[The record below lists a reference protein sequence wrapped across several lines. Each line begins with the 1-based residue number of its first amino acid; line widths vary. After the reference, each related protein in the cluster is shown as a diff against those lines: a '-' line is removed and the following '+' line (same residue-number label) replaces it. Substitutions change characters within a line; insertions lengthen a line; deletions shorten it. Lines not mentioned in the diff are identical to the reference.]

1 MTRDGADATVTH
13 AESNQRPA
21 FWEFGK
27 NAGGV
32 YSQLELHRDYF
43 VYFPARVV
51 ARIKP
56 SSESNAESNA
66 KTNAGKRIMSI
77 PVIGRIYRG
86 YPIALVVFLS
96 TGLSVGMAQYAF
108 GEFAGPLKEEFGWT
122 QTQLNL
128 SLAFSFI
135 SGLLAPFVGSLS
147 DRVGIKPVMFA
158 SLLLI
163 ASGFLLRPFISEL
176 WHWYLFSSLVYA
188 GFPGATIMPVGK
200 MVGLWFPKTR
210 GRVMGAVVAGNNFG
224 GVTMPPLAAAII
236 AAVSWE
242 AAYVTY
248 GVIMV
253 ALAIVAV
260 FIIVEDEN
268 KIEAEMKRTGRGDQ
282 AQIARAA
289 ARAGLTV
296 RQALVNH
303 NFWLIMIGLVAATF
317 TYQGVLTQ
325 LRQHFEESGFAPAV
339 ATSAVSIIAGMGI
352 ASKLA
357 FGRASERITARIATI
372 ISVSL
377 QGIGVLIIAQG
388 DAGVL
393 MWVGIFIFGLGFG
406 GLGALIVL
414 VVQEA
419 FGMKEFG
426 GIMGLM
432 QVGMIASGTGAPLIA
447 GSLHDKTG
455 SFGSSMLI
463 VVAIF
468 VVGIVAL
475 ALARPVKQEGASG
488 IDGNSAQSD
497 STN

>member
-1 MTRDGADATVTH
+1 M
-13 AESNQRPA
+13 PI
-21 FWEFGK
+21 F
-27 NAGGV
+27 
-32 YSQLELHRDYF
+32 
-43 VYFPARVV
+43 
-51 ARIKP
+51 
-56 SSESNAESNA
+56 
-66 KTNAGKRIMSI
+66 
-77 PVIGRIYRG
+77 GRIYRG

-108 GEFAGPLKEEFGWT
+108 GEFSGPLKEEFGWS

-135 SGLLAPFVGSLS
+135 SGIMAPFVGNLS
-147 DRVGIKPVMFA
+147 DRIGIRPVMFV
-158 SLLLI
+158 SLLMITL
-163 ASGFLLRPFISEL
+163 GFLMRPFITEL
-176 WHWYLFSSLVYA
+176 WHWYLFSSFVYA
-188 GFPGATIMPVGK
+188 GFPGATIMPAGK

-236 AAVSWE
+236 ATLSWQM
-242 AAYVTY
+242 AYVTF
-248 GVIMV
+248 GMIMALLAAVAIFVIS
-253 ALAIVAV
+253 
-260 FIIVEDEN
+260 EDED

-282 AQIARAA
+282 AQIARVAA
-289 ARAGLTV
+289 KAGITV
-296 RQALVNH
+296 RQALTNR

-357 FGRASERITARIATI
+357 FGRASEKITARIATI
-372 ISVSL
+372 ISVAL
-377 QGIGVLIIAQG
+377 QAVGVFIIAQA
-388 DAGVL
+388 DAGLL

-419 FGMKEFG
+419 FGMREFG
-426 GIMGLM
+426 GIIGLM
-432 QVGMIASGTGAPLIA
+432 QVGMIASGTGAPLLA
-447 GSLHDKTG
+447 GSLHDSTG
-455 SFGSSMLI
+455 SFESSMLI

-468 VVGIVAL
+468 IVGIVAL
-475 ALARPVKQEGASG
+475 GLARPVRVEPDEG
-488 IDGNSAQSD
+488 
-497 STN
+497 

>member
-1 MTRDGADATVTH
+1 V
-13 AESNQRPA
+13 SVP
-21 FWEFGK
+21 FF
-27 NAGGV
+27 
-32 YSQLELHRDYF
+32 
-43 VYFPARVV
+43 
-51 ARIKP
+51 
-56 SSESNAESNA
+56 
-66 KTNAGKRIMSI
+66 
-77 PVIGRIYRG
+77 GRIYRG
-86 YPIALVVFLS
+86 YPIAFVVFLS

-108 GEFAGPLKEEFGWT
+108 GEFSGPLKEEFGWS

-135 SGLLAPFVGSLS
+135 SGILAPFVGNLS
-147 DRVGIKPVMFA
+147 DRIGIRPVMFV

-163 ASGFLLRPFISEL
+163 ALGFLLRPFISEL

-188 GFPGATIMPVGK
+188 GFPGATIMPAGK

-236 AAVSWE
+236 ATLSWQV
-242 AAYVTY
+242 AYVTF
-248 GVIMV
+248 GTIMAVLAAV
-253 ALAIVAV
+253 AIFV
-260 FIIVEDEN
+260 IVEDQS
-268 KIEAEMKRTGRGDQ
+268 KIEAEMERTGRGDQ

-289 ARAGLTV
+289 ARAGMTV
-296 RQALVNH
+296 RQALTNR
-303 NFWLIMIGLVAATF
+303 NFWLVMIGLVAATF

-357 FGRASERITARIATI
+357 FGRASEKITARKATI
-372 ISVSL
+372 ISVAV
-377 QGIGVLIIAQG
+377 QAVGVFIIAQA
-388 DAGVL
+388 DAGLL

-414 VVQEA
+414 VVQES

-447 GSLHDKTG
+447 GSLHDSTG
-455 SFGSSMLI
+455 SFDSSMLI

-468 VVGIVAL
+468 IVGIVAL
-475 ALARPVKQEGASG
+475 ALARSVKMGSVE
-488 IDGNSAQSD
+488 D
-497 STN
+497 

>member
-1 MTRDGADATVTH
+1 MA
-13 AESNQRPA
+13 
-21 FWEFGK
+21 
-27 NAGGV
+27 
-32 YSQLELHRDYF
+32 
-43 VYFPARVV
+43 
-51 ARIKP
+51 
-56 SSESNAESNA
+56 
-66 KTNAGKRIMSI
+66 I
-77 PVIGRIYRG
+77 PLIGRIYRG

-108 GEFAGPLKEEFGWT
+108 GEFATPLKEEFGWS

-135 SGLLAPFVGSLS
+135 SGLLAPFIGNLS
-147 DRVGIKPVMFA
+147 DRIGIRPVMFG

-163 ASGFLLRPFISEL
+163 ASGFLLRPLISEL

-188 GFPGATIMPVGK
+188 GFPGATIMPAGK

-224 GVTMPPLAAAII
+224 GVTMPPLAAGII
-236 AAVSWE
+236 TAVSWE
-242 AAYVTY
+242 MAYVTF
-248 GVIMV
+248 GLLMAVLGIV
-253 ALAIVAV
+253 ALLV
-260 FIIVEDEN
+260 IVEDES
-268 KIEAEMKRTGRGDQ
+268 KVESEMNRTGRSDQ
-282 AQIARAA
+282 AHVARAA

-296 RQALVNH
+296 KQALANR
-303 NFWLIMIGLVAATF
+303 NFWLIMLGLVAATF

-339 ATSAVSIIAGMGI
+339 ATTAVSIVAGMGI

-357 FGRASERITARIATI
+357 FGRASEKITARIATI
-372 ISVSL
+372 ISVSFQAL
-377 QGIGVLIIAQG
+377 GVFIIATT
-388 DAGVL
+388 DTTFVL
-393 MWVGIFIFGLGFG
+393 WVGIFIFGTGFG

-447 GSLHDKTG
+447 GAIHDSTD
-455 SFGSSMLI
+455 SFDNSFLI
-463 VVAIF
+463 VVAVFIL
-468 VVGIVAL
+468 GIVAL
-475 ALARPVKQEGASG
+475 ALARPVKAEEFDVIAA
-488 IDGNSAQSD
+488 DNKA
-497 STN
+497 NV

>member
-1 MTRDGADATVTH
+1 LA
-13 AESNQRPA
+13 
-21 FWEFGK
+21 EFGE
-27 NAGGV
+27 NADGV
-32 YSQLELHRDYF
+32 YSQLELHRDRFVQFSLRVATRIYF
-43 VYFPARVV
+43 SFEF
-51 ARIKP
+51 
-56 SSESNAESNA
+56 S
-66 KTNAGKRIMSI
+66 AGKRVMTI
-77 PVIGRIYRG
+77 PVFGRIYRG

-108 GEFAGPLKEEFGWT
+108 GEFAGPLKEEFGWS

-147 DRVGIKPVMFA
+147 DRIGIRPVMFV

-163 ASGFLLRPFISEL
+163 ALGFLLRPLISEL

-188 GFPGATIMPVGK
+188 GFPGATIMPAGK

-224 GVTMPPLAAAII
+224 GVTMPPLAAGII
-236 AAVSWE
+236 AVVSWQT
-242 AAYVTY
+242 AYVTY
-248 GVIMV
+248 GVIMAVLAVV
-253 ALAIVAV
+253 AI
-260 FIIVEDEN
+260 FIIVEDED
-268 KIEAEMKRTGRGDQ
+268 KIEAEMQRTGRGEQ
-282 AQIARAA
+282 AQFARAA

-296 RQALVNH
+296 REALANR

-357 FGRASERITARIATI
+357 FGRASEKITARIATI
-372 ISVSL
+372 ISVAL
-377 QGIGVLIIAQG
+377 QGIGVFIIAQA

-447 GSLHDKTG
+447 GALHDKTG

-475 ALARPVKQEGASG
+475 ALARPVKSEEPLG
-488 IDGNSAQSD
+488 IVDNAKR
-497 STN
+497 TN

>member
-1 MTRDGADATVTH
+1 M
-13 AESNQRPA
+13 
-21 FWEFGK
+21 
-27 NAGGV
+27 
-32 YSQLELHRDYF
+32 
-43 VYFPARVV
+43 
-51 ARIKP
+51 
-56 SSESNAESNA
+56 
-66 KTNAGKRIMSI
+66 
-77 PVIGRIYRG
+77 
-86 YPIALVVFLS
+86 FLS

-108 GEFAGPLKEEFGWT
+108 GEFSGPLKEEFGWS

-135 SGLLAPFVGSLS
+135 SGILAPFVGNLS
-147 DRVGIKPVMFA
+147 DRIGIRPVMFV

-163 ASGFLLRPFISEL
+163 ALGFLMRPFITEL
-176 WHWYLFSSLVYA
+176 WHWYLFSSLVFA
-188 GFPGATIMPVGK
+188 GFPGATIMPAGK

-236 AAVSWE
+236 STLSWQV
-242 AAYVTY
+242 AYVTF
-248 GVIMV
+248 GLIMALLAAVAIFVI
-253 ALAIVAV
+253 A
-260 FIIVEDEN
+260 EDQD

-282 AQIARAA
+282 AQIARVAA
-289 ARAGLTV
+289 KAGITV
-296 RQALVNH
+296 RQALTNR

-357 FGRASERITARIATI
+357 FGRASEKITARIATI
-372 ISVSL
+372 ISVAL
-377 QGIGVLIIAQG
+377 QAVGVFIIAQA
-388 DAGVL
+388 DAGLL
-393 MWVGIFIFGLGFG
+393 MWVGIFIFGIGFG

-432 QVGMIASGTGAPLIA
+432 QVGMIASGTGAPLLA
-447 GSLHDKTG
+447 GSLHDSTG
-455 SFGSSMLI
+455 SFDSSMLI

-468 VVGIVAL
+468 IVGIVAL
-475 ALARPVKQEGASG
+475 ALARPVRVEPDEG
-488 IDGNSAQSD
+488 
-497 STN
+497 

>member
-1 MTRDGADATVTH
+1 MA
-13 AESNQRPA
+13 
-21 FWEFGK
+21 
-27 NAGGV
+27 
-32 YSQLELHRDYF
+32 
-43 VYFPARVV
+43 
-51 ARIKP
+51 
-56 SSESNAESNA
+56 
-66 KTNAGKRIMSI
+66 I
-77 PVIGRIYRG
+77 PLIGRIYRG

-108 GEFAGPLKEEFGWT
+108 GEFAGPLKEEFGWS

-135 SGLLAPFVGSLS
+135 SGLLAPFIGNLS
-147 DRVGIKPVMFA
+147 DRIGIRPVMFA

-163 ASGFLLRPFISEL
+163 ASGFLLRPLISEL

-188 GFPGATIMPVGK
+188 GFPGATIMPAGK

-224 GVTMPPLAAAII
+224 GVTMPPLAAGII

-242 AAYVTY
+242 MAYVTF
-248 GVIMV
+248 GLLMAVLGIV
-253 ALAIVAV
+253 ALFV
-260 FIIVEDEN
+260 IVEDED
-268 KIEAEMKRTGRGDQ
+268 KIESEMNRTGRADQ
-282 AQIARAA
+282 AHVARAA

-296 RQALVNH
+296 KQALANR

-339 ATSAVSIIAGMGI
+339 ATTAVSIVAGMGI

-357 FGRASERITARIATI
+357 FGRASEKITARIATI

-377 QGIGVLIIAQG
+377 QAVGVFIIATT
-388 DAGVL
+388 DSTFVL
-393 MWVGIFIFGLGFG
+393 WVGIFVFGTGFG

-414 VVQEA
+414 LVQEA

-432 QVGMIASGTGAPLIA
+432 QVGMIASGTGAPLLA
-447 GSLHDKTG
+447 GAIHDSTD
-455 SFGSSMLI
+455 SFNNSFLI
-463 VVAIF
+463 VVGIF
-468 VVGIVAL
+468 ILGIVAL
-475 ALARPVKQEGASG
+475 TLARPIKAKELEIIAADNGTSG
-488 IDGNSAQSD
+488 
-497 STN
+497 